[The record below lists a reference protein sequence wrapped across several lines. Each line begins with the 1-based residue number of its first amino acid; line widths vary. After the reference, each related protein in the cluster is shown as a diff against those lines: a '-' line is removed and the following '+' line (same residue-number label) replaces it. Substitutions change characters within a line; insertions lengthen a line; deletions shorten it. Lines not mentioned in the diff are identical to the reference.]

1 MLQTRGPSKR
11 IRTIAWGMKNFEKR
25 ILVDVVSSLN
35 LGYVYYLDCSK
46 DVCSHN
52 CLSKENS
59 LGIIAIT

>member
-1 MLQTRGPSKR
+1 MLQTKGPSKR
-11 IRTIAWGMKNFEKR
+11 IRAIAWGMKNFEKR
-25 ILVDVVSSLN
+25 ILVDVNFPLN
-35 LGYVYYLDCSK
+35 LGYVYLDCSK